1 MSAVIKTQMPSPFKN
16 KKVRDQCAPYHHAQ
30 CSSLVDFTEPTLLT
44 YLRYYCIIVAV
55 RSLKWLPLWTWA
67 FANRSRHSEVGE
79 QTSETKFCCCG
90 WICPLDISKD
100 IGVASHMFT
109 RKTIIMQSMM
119 FDSGYWYYL
128 VRNFAMSSRYQW
140 FIPSD
145 KKQLFTSY
153 IHMMSYKWLAMFRF

>member
-1 MSAVIKTQMPSPFKN
+1 MCTLSSRTMQFL
-16 KKVRDQCAPYHHAQ
+16 QL
-30 CSSLVDFTEPTLLT
+30 SLVDFTEPTLLT

-109 RKTIIMQSMM
+109 RKTIIICGIM
-119 FDSGYWYYL
+119 FGSGYWYYL
-128 VRNFAMSSRYQW
+128 VRKCHPDTNVLYLVIRN
-140 FIPSD
+140 D
-145 KKQLFTSY
+145 Y
-153 IHMMSYKWLAMFRF
+153 IMVISISCHVND